1 MLESYQALKVADPSF
16 APARPAVTNPYVR
29 VPRDLLG
36 VAVPTQPA
44 GPDNPFR
51 VHLIQDRYTA
61 AVSDLF
67 NACYAAMLQLLYRFF
82 QHTEESD
89 ADLSLLGK
97 SRC

>member
-1 MLESYQALKVADPSF
+1 VA
-16 APARPAVTNPYVR
+16 NPYVR

-36 VAVPTQPA
+36 VAAGSGPA
-44 GPDNPFR
+44 DPGDPFR
-51 VHLIQDRYTA
+51 VHLIEDRYTA

-89 ADLSLLGK
+89 AELSCLAGP
-97 SRC
+97 RCG